1 MYEHGKTHL
10 QPVSLFKD
18 SSPAER
24 FDGRMEGSEMRCNG
38 KTNAENPG
46 KRSSSGE
53 STRVDCGARGGVFVF
68 FKQRH
73 GFLQLSPG
81 FQDHC
86 LATGRESTPFHGA
99 DRAEALQLQGIG
111 R

>member
-46 KRSSSGE
+46 KRSSWLAPSVEGKE
-53 STRVDCGARGGVFVF
+53 LSVDQKGAW
-68 FKQRH
+68 
-73 GFLQLSPG
+73 
-81 FQDHC
+81 
-86 LATGRESTPFHGA
+86 
-99 DRAEALQLQGIG
+99 
-111 R
+111 

>member
-38 KTNAENPG
+38 KTNPENPEIG
-46 KRSSSGE
+46 RQWLSG
-53 STRVDCGARGGVFVF
+53 A
-68 FKQRH
+68 
-73 GFLQLSPG
+73 
-81 FQDHC
+81 
-86 LATGRESTPFHGA
+86 GA
-99 DRAEALQLQGIG
+99 DDR
-111 R
+111 